1 MDREGL
7 LTICKLMGK
16 ALSKIWPSYTFTVE
30 TSLLSRSRQIRI
42 HTTSRILN
50 EDEFNSTQ
58 GWIDNIEEV
67 RGLVFE
73 VIIHPSRLT
82 HQYIDETF
90 DGVISRLLEEITLI
104 ESVED

>member
-7 LTICKLMGK
+7 LTICKLMGM
-16 ALSKIWPSYTFTVE
+16 ALSKIWPFYTFTVE
-30 TSLLSRSRQIRI
+30 SSLLSRSRQIRI
-42 HTTSRILN
+42 HTTSRIIN
-50 EDEFNSTQ
+50 ENDF
-58 GWIDNIEEV
+58 DAIEEV

-73 VIIHPSRLT
+73 VIVHPSRLT

-90 DGVISRLLEEITLI
+90 DAVISRLLEEITLI

>member
-7 LTICKLMGK
+7 MTVCKLMGK
-16 ALSKIWPSYTFTVE
+16 ALSKIWPFYTFTVE
-30 TSLLSRSRQIRI
+30 SSLLSRSRQIRI

-58 GWIDNIEEV
+58 GWIDGVKEV
-67 RGLVFE
+67 KGLVLE
-73 VIIHPSRLT
+73 VIVHPSRLT

-90 DGVISRLLEEITLI
+90 DAVVSRLLEEITLI

>member
-30 TSLLSRSRQIRI
+30 SSLLSRSRQIRI
-42 HTTSRILN
+42 HTTSRIIN
-50 EDEFNSTQ
+50 EDDFDASV
-58 GWIDNIEEV
+58 EV

-73 VIIHPSRLT
+73 VIVHPSRLT

-90 DGVISRLLEEITLI
+90 DDVVSRLLEEITLI

>member
-7 LTICKLMGK
+7 LAICKLMGK

-30 TSLLSRSRQIRI
+30 SSLLSRSRQIRI
-42 HTTSRILN
+42 HTTSRIIN
-50 EDEFNSTQ
+50 EDDFDASV
-58 GWIDNIEEV
+58 EV

-73 VIIHPSRLT
+73 VIVHPSRLT

-90 DGVISRLLEEITLI
+90 DDVVSRLLEEITLI

>member
-7 LTICKLMGK
+7 LTICKLMGE

-30 TSLLSRSRQIRI
+30 TSLLSRSRRIRI
-42 HTTSRILN
+42 HTTSRIIN
-50 EDEFNSTQ
+50 EDDF
-58 GWIDNIEEV
+58 DAIEEV

-90 DGVISRLLEEITLI
+90 DDVVSRLLEEITLI